1 MRDILIAIVLGM
13 VLGWLDVFAYRA
25 RQCFRRIST
34 GCLLLM
40 LVCLGAKIGCDRE
53 LLYNLALMGGQSL
66 VLALAVMG
74 GSALMVHLLGKLFSR
89 ERAALTG
96 QAPEQPQHDRL
107 GPDYTMTHKVGAA
120 LVLGVV
126 LGYFSLGLGDKGW
139 LDTTMLSALTVMVF
153 LAGIDIGAN
162 RHLLV
167 KICKLRNI
175 ALVLTLPLGVAAGTM
190 LAGWLVGPL
199 VGLSHYDAL
208 LAASCMGW
216 YSLGSVMVN
225 TMYNTTAGTIT
236 FLTNMLRE
244 TLAILLMPF
253 FVRWDRLT
261 AMSLA
266 GAATMDSNLP
276 IVISNTNLHIGMV
289 GFVSGLTLTL
299 LIPPLLTYLL
309 P

>member
-1 MRDILIAIVLGM
+1 MRDILIAIALGI
-13 VLGWLDVFAYRA
+13 VLGWLDIFAYKT
-25 RQCFRRIST
+25 RQWFSRIST

-40 LVCLGAKIGCDRE
+40 LACLGAKIGCDRE
-53 LLYNLALMGGQSL
+53 LLHNLALMGGQSL

-74 GSALMVHLLGKLFSR
+74 GSALMVHVLGKLFAR
-89 ERAALTG
+89 ETAALSG
-96 QAPEQPQHDRL
+96 QDQEQKHRGP

-120 LVLGVV
+120 LVLGVAA
-126 LGYFSLGLGDKGW
+126 GYLFLSLESKSW
-139 LDTTMLSALTVMVF
+139 LDTTLLSALTVMVF

-162 RHLLV
+162 RHLLA
-167 KICKLRNI
+167 KICTPRNI
-175 ALVLTLPLGVAAGTM
+175 VLVLALPVGIAVGTM
-190 LAGWLVGPL
+190 LAGWLIGPL
-199 VGLSHYDAL
+199 VGLSRYDAL

-216 YSLGSVMVN
+216 YSLGSVVVS

-276 IVISNTNLHIGMV
+276 IVISNTNLQIGMV

-299 LIPPLLTYLL
+299 LVPPLLTYLL